1 MQIENRK
8 SKIDMIQ
15 RIQSI
20 FLFASLCFLVPMF
33 FAPIAELVYET
44 GEVLAFNFTGF
55 YMVEADVNTRFSNE
69 YSIMLFGILI
79 CALNLVIIFMYKS
92 RVLQL
97 RLCIYNILLL
107 TGLTGV
113 TLFVLFSVQNVKS
126 VVFSLPAV
134 FPVISIILHYLAF
147 RGIRKDELMVQ
158 ALSRLR

>member
-1 MQIENRK
+1 
-8 SKIDMIQ
+8 MIQ

-20 FLFASLCFLVPMF
+20 FLFASLCFLAPMF
-33 FAPIAELVYET
+33 FAPIAELVHET
-44 GEVLAFNFTGF
+44 GEILAFNLLGF
-55 YMVEADVNTRFSNE
+55 YQIEAGTTLFISKQ
-69 YSIMLFGILI
+69 YSIMVFGILI
-79 CALNLVIIFMYKS
+79 CGLNLIIIFMYKS

-107 TGLTGV
+107 AGWMGV
-113 TLFVLFSVQNVKS
+113 MIFVVYSVQNIDS
-126 VVFSLPAV
+126 ISFRLPAV

>member
-1 MQIENRK
+1 
-8 SKIDMIQ
+8 MIQ

-33 FAPIAELVYET
+33 FVPIAELVHKT
-44 GEVLAFNFTGF
+44 GEILAFNLTGF
-55 YMVEADVNTRFSNE
+55 FSADAEITIHNSNKF
-69 YSIMLFGILI
+69 SIMALGILI
-79 CALNLVIIFMYKS
+79 CTLNLIAIFMYKS

-107 TGLTGV
+107 AGLIGIM
-113 TLFVLFSVQNVKS
+113 LFVLYTTQDIHSIS
-126 VVFSLPAV
+126 FSLPAV